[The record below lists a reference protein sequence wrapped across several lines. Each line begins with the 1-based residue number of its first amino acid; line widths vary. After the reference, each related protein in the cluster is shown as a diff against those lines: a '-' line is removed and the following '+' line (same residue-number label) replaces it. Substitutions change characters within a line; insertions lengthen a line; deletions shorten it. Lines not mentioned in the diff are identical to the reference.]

1 MPVEVPKGADY
12 LVDRIEETRRI
23 SPHGEVLTYYRIWA
37 TSKKGTLFHIEVAE
51 NEMEKAPQ
59 LLQKRAQML
68 DSLKG

>member
-1 MPVEVPKGADY
+1 MSPEIPKSQDY
-12 LVDRIEETRRI
+12 TVDRIEETRRI

-51 NEMEKAPQ
+51 NEMEKAPGQ
-59 LLQKRAQML
+59 LQKRAQML